1 MKNSTSNFFILFSE
15 SLIIFMIFGILTA
28 DKETST
34 LLLAFLSLSFLLA
47 YSAIILYPK
56 LISIYGDKYYRLIF
70 IIQHTFLSTILYSS
84 RNIIGYTTSYT
95 NFIINYI
102 LLCIVTYYLNKKFF
116 MKEIFYLN
124 NIIKN
129 SKHKK

>member
-28 DKETST
+28 DKETSV
-34 LLLAFLSLSFLLA
+34 LLLSFLSLSFLFA

-56 LISIYGDKYYRLIF
+56 LISICGEKYYRLIF
-70 IIQHTFLSTILYSS
+70 IIQHIFLSTILYVSG
-84 RNIIGYTTSYT
+84 NTLGYTTSYV

-102 LLCIVTYYLNKKFF
+102 LLCIITYYLNEKFF
-116 MKEIFYLN
+116 MKEIIHLN